1 MKSITVGTAGH
12 IDHGKSTL
20 VRALTGIDPDRLEEE
35 KRRGIT
41 IDIGFAHLELPTPDG
56 GGRLRLGFVDVPGH
70 ERFVRN
76 MLAGVGGIDLVIL
89 VIAADE
95 SIKPQTREHF
105 DICRMLNIQRGLTVL
120 TKADLVDAD
129 TLAVVRLEVEEFL
142 RGSFLDPAT
151 APLIPVSA
159 TTGAGLEQLKQ
170 ELARVAQAAPARDS
184 EAAFRLPIDRVFT
197 IKGFGTVVT
206 GTLISGT
213 VHKEEEIEVLPGA
226 RRLRV
231 RGIQNHSQAAERAIA
246 GQRTALNLAA
256 VSPEELARG
265 MMLAPAGLFRAGK
278 RLDVEIDLLPSAR
291 PLKDRARVHL
301 HAYTAETLAE
311 VVLIGQAQVPAAHAA
326 ARGEAEA
333 GAPGTH
339 AVTRAEAEKQLRP
352 GESGLAQLRL
362 AEPVALLPGDRFI
375 LRQFSPVV
383 TIAGGS
389 VLDAAPPA
397 RRASIADH
405 TAFLRRL
412 QSPSHEELLAARVM
426 RRQAHGLSIADVV
439 AETGWLP
446 ARLAP
451 LLKALAE
458 AKRIV
463 EIGELLVDSDCFQ
476 RARSELLSR
485 LTSFHDKNRL
495 VIGMNRE
502 ELRDQLGLEPL
513 VFAGVVASLVGE
525 RRIELQEELVRI
537 PGRGVAM
544 QSDEAESKKQIEA
557 AFLKA
562 GLSVPALK
570 DVLASLKLDRARAQQ
585 IVTLLLRDRILIK
598 VNEELVF
605 HRQPLEELKAKL
617 LEMKKSSP
625 NIDISRFKD
634 VTGVTRKYAIPLLEY
649 FDREHVTRRVGN
661 ERVIQ

>member
-1 MKSITVGTAGH
+1 MKSVTVGTAGH

-56 GGRLRLGFVDVPGH
+56 RDRLRLGFVDVPGH

-89 VIAADE
+89 VVAADE

-105 DICRMLNIQRGLTVL
+105 DICRMLDIRRGLTVL
-120 TKADLVDAD
+120 TKSDLVDAD
-129 TLAVVRLEVEEFL
+129 TLEVVRLEVEEFL

-151 APLIPVSA
+151 APIIPVSA
-159 TTGAGLEQLKQ
+159 TTGAGLERLRQ
-170 ELARVAQAAPARDS
+170 ELAQLADNAPARDPR
-184 EAAFRLPIDRVFT
+184 AALRLPIDRVFS

-213 VHKEEEIEVLPGA
+213 VRKEEEVEVLPGA
-226 RRLRV
+226 RRVRV
-231 RGIQNHSQAAERAIA
+231 RGVQNHNQAAEHAIA

-256 VSPEELARG
+256 ISPEELARG
-265 MMLAPAGLFRAGK
+265 MMLVPAGLFRAGK
-278 RLDVEIDLLPSAR
+278 RLDVEINLLASAR

-301 HAYTAETLAE
+301 HAYTAETVAE
-311 VVLIGQAQVPAAHAA
+311 VVLIGQ
-326 ARGEAEA
+326 
-333 GAPGTH
+333 PGTR
-339 AVTRAEAEKQLRP
+339 AVTRDGAEGEVPDPAPRAAAAKELRP

-362 AEPVALLPGDRFI
+362 ADPVALLPSDRFI

-389 VLDAAPPA
+389 VLDIAPMA
-397 RRASIADH
+397 RRMSAVEHA
-405 TAFLRRL
+405 AFLRRL
-412 QSPSHEELLAARVM
+412 QSPSRQELLAARIA
-426 RRQAHGLSIADVV
+426 RRQVRGLPLADAV

-446 ARLAP
+446 AQLAP
-451 LLKALAE
+451 LVAALVQ
-458 AKRIV
+458 AKQV
-463 EIGELLVDSDCFQ
+463 VQLGETLVASDSFQ
-476 RARSELLSR
+476 GARAELLSR

-495 VIGMNRE
+495 VVGMNRQ
-502 ELRDQLGLEPL
+502 ELRDQLGLESPI
-513 VFAGVVASLVGE
+513 FAGIVESLVGE

-537 PGRGVAM
+537 PGRGVTM

-562 GLSVPALK
+562 GLAVPALK
-570 DVLASLKLDRARAQQ
+570 DVLASLKLDRVRAQQ
-585 IVTLLLRDRILIK
+585 IVTLLLRDHILIK

-605 HRQPLEELKAKL
+605 HRQALDGLRAKL
-617 LEMKKSSP
+617 LEMKKTSP
-625 NIDISRFKD
+625 KIDISHFKD

-661 ERVIQ
+661 ERIIQ

>member
-1 MKSITVGTAGH
+1 MKSVTVGTAGH

-56 GGRLRLGFVDVPGH
+56 GDRLRLGFVDVPGH

-89 VIAADE
+89 VVAADE

-105 DICRMLNIQRGLTVL
+105 DICRMLNIRRGLTVL
-120 TKADLVDAD
+120 TKADLVDTD
-129 TLAVVRLEVEEFL
+129 TLEVVRLEVEEFL
-142 RGSFLDPAT
+142 RDSFLDPAT
-151 APLIPVSA
+151 APIVPVSA
-159 TTGAGLEQLKQ
+159 TTGAGLERLKQ
-170 ELARVAQAAPARDS
+170 ELARLADGAPARDPQ
-184 EAAFRLPIDRVFT
+184 AAFRLPIDRVFT
-197 IKGFGTVVT
+197 IKGFGTVAT

-213 VHKEEEIEVLPGA
+213 VHKDEEVEVLPGA

-231 RGIQNHSQAAERAIA
+231 RGIQNHNQASERAIA

-278 RLDVEIDLLPSAR
+278 RLDVEISLLSSAR

-301 HAYTAETLAE
+301 HAYTAETVAE
-311 VVLIGQAQVPAAHAA
+311 VVLIGQK
-326 ARGEAEA
+326 E
-333 GAPGTH
+333 
-339 AVTRAEAEKQLRP
+339 LRP

-362 AEPVALLPGDRFI
+362 AEPVALLPADRFI
-375 LRQFSPVV
+375 LRQFSPVI

-389 VLDAAPPA
+389 VLDIAPPA
-397 RRASIADH
+397 RRASAAEH
-405 TAFLRRL
+405 TALLRRL
-412 QSPSHEELLAARVM
+412 QNPSRQELLATRIV
-426 RRQAHGLSIADVV
+426 RRQARGLSLSDAV

-446 ARLAP
+446 AQLAP
-451 LLKALAE
+451 LVAALVQ
-458 AKRIV
+458 AKQV
-463 EIGELLVDSDCFQ
+463 VQLGESLVASGCFQ
-476 RARSELLSR
+476 SARSALLSR

-495 VIGMNRE
+495 VVGMNRQ

-513 VFAGVVASLVGE
+513 IFAGVVESLVDEG
-525 RRIELQEELVRI
+525 RIELQEELIRI
-537 PGRGVAM
+537 PGRGVTM
-544 QSDEAESKKQIEA
+544 QSDEAESKKQIEE

-562 GLSVPALK
+562 GLAVPALK

-585 IVTLLLRDRILIK
+585 IVTLLLRDRILLK

-605 HRQPLEELKAKL
+605 HHRALEELKAKL

-625 NIDISRFKD
+625 KIDISRFKD

-649 FDREHVTRRVGN
+649 FDRERVTRRVGN
-661 ERVIQ
+661 ERIIQ